1 VFDDDAGCV
10 HPFRTDDEMTNEI
23 KVHGLSGD
31 WVEPDW
37 PILKLIEADRLL
49 RRFPAAG
56 GAESVLTH
64 SPRPFSA
71 ASVVATPRGTVFIK
85 RHPESVRDCEGLLEE
100 HRLIDHLRSH
110 GGHVPA
116 VLANEDGE
124 TAIHDGGWTYEVH
137 ARAEGLDLYELDLS
151 WTPFHSVPQARAAG
165 RALAELHIAAQG
177 YDAPP
182 RKARMLVTSFSI
194 FAAPEPWPALERYVA
209 ARPALAEY
217 LARRDW
223 RAQTEENLMPY
234 HAGLRPWLGSLRP
247 LWTHND
253 LHASNLFWSSDA
265 EGAAAVSVID
275 FGLSDRT
282 NAVHDIATAIERNGV
297 RWLALEGDFDSIV
310 HREQIDALLEGYE
323 EVRPLTDA
331 EARAV
336 PALLPLV
343 HAEFALSECDYF
355 LRALKSDERASLAW
369 EGYFLGHA
377 AWFRSDAGRRLLGH
391 LEGWASNRRCIAMSS
406 ATEPEG
412 HVTA

>member
-1 VFDDDAGCV
+1 
-10 HPFRTDDEMTNEI
+10 MTNEI

-37 PILKLIEADRLL
+37 PFLTLIEADRLL
-49 RRFPAAG
+49 RRFPDAG

-71 ASVVATPRGTVFIK
+71 ASVVATPRGRVFIK
-85 RHPESVRDCEGLLEE
+85 RHHESVRDREGLLEE
-100 HRLIDHLRSH
+100 HRLIDYLRSH

-116 VLANEDGE
+116 VLADEDGE

-137 ARAEGLDLYELDLS
+137 ARAEGLDLYELELS
-151 WTPFHSVPQARAAG
+151 WTPFHSVQQARAAG
-165 RALAELHIAAQG
+165 RALAKLHLAAEG

-182 RKARMLVTSFSI
+182 RKAPMLVTSFSI
-194 FAAPEPWPALERYVA
+194 FAAQEPWPALEGYVA

-217 LARRDW
+217 LAKRDW
-223 RAQTEENLMPY
+223 RAQAEANLLPY

-265 EGAAAVSVID
+265 EGSTAVSVID

-297 RWLALEGDFDSIV
+297 RWLALEGNFDSIV

-336 PALLPLV
+336 PAILPLV
-343 HAEFALSECDYF
+343 HAEFALSETDYF
-355 LRALKSDERASLAW
+355 LRVLKSEERASLAW

-377 AWFRSDAGRRLLGH
+377 AWFRSDAGSRLLDH
-391 LEGWASNRRCIAMSS
+391 LEAWASSRQRIAMSS
-406 ATEPEG
+406 ATEQEG